1 MALTSTILLDL
12 PNQTQ
17 TLTFFEG
24 ATQIDQITFSN
35 NSITMGAT
43 SGFDLSKSDCLLYNS
58 LFQTWVT
65 AFELNFPA
73 VFKSNNLQ
81 WPQSI
86 FTINIV
92 EITGLL
98 RVLYTQTS
106 LGNSIYA
113 TDYLIVAQ
121 EVIYAARSLITISLQ
136 EFFMMQLM
144 LQQFTNQVAL
154 N

>member
-17 TLTFFEG
+17 TLTFFQG
-24 ATQIDQITFSN
+24 VTQLDQITFSN
-35 NSITMGAT
+35 NSITMGST
-43 SGFDLSKSDCLLYNS
+43 PGFDLSKSDCLLYNS

-65 AFELNFPA
+65 ALELNFPA
-73 VFKSNNLQ
+73 VFKSVNSQ

-86 FTINIV
+86 FSVNIV
-92 EITGLL
+92 DITGLL
-98 RVLYTQTS
+98 RVLFTQTS

-121 EVIYAARSLITISLQ
+121 TVIYAARSTITITLQ

>member
-17 TLTFFEG
+17 TLTFFQG
-24 ATQIDQITFSN
+24 PTQLDQITFSN
-35 NSITMGAT
+35 NSITMGST
-43 SGFDLSKSDCLLYNS
+43 IGFDLSKSDCLLYNS

-65 AFELNFPA
+65 ALELNFPN
-73 VFKSNNLQ
+73 VFKSVNSK
-81 WPQSI
+81 WPQSL
-86 FTINIV
+86 FSVNIV
-92 EITGLL
+92 SITGLL

-113 TDYLIVAQ
+113 TDYLIIAQ
-121 EVIYAARSLITISLQ
+121 TVIYAARAQIAISLQ

-144 LQQFTNQVAL
+144 LQQFTNQVSL